1 MPMKTDFDKTVNA
14 LCRLADVKPI
24 DWNAL
29 DRALSEIED
38 INIYDEDNDE
48 TLLSSIIMEG
58 DFYEHGEELPEA
70 IRHFIKFGY
79 DVTKNDGLN
88 GYLPLFQLCMSS
100 YDRYILDAAKLL
112 LDAGAPT
119 VCKPTMYTEDA
130 DDEQASVKE
139 AVDWDASYAWTV
151 DGSYEWACILQAY
164 SALIAARNEGKD
176 YHLVNSFHE
185 CLNCTLSKV
194 DYIPDGASLRRE
206 GDITPFHGTLVL
218 WFGNRPL
225 TVCKYV
231 EFVVDPHIVEANRN
245 RLASVDADFAS
256 LIGAK
261 LIRLQ
266 YVDQSTCFLDFDNGC
281 RILFTCFPDEEKEW
295 CGAYEITQAVMVS
308 PEEMKVAD
316 ILRWS
321 SPEFSSHTTTYDF
334 MSIALKDAYGQAYLL
349 FATTDETDTNQ
360 LECIKCSS
368 SMLKEF
374 TLRFSI
380 KVTGGIE
387 VHYSNGNGDYFQMS
401 CGADTLFIVPSFY
414 HGLDVKLFD
423 SLPGSDDPDDIRSW
437 EGKHIE
443 FVKTSDC

>member
-1 MPMKTDFDKTVNA
+1 MKTNFDKTVNA

-24 DWNAL
+24 DWDTL

-119 VCKPTMYTEDA
+119 VCKPTMYIEDA

-139 AVDWDASYAWTV
+139 AVDWEKSYAWAV
-151 DGSYEWACILQAY
+151 DGSYDWANILQAY
-164 SALIAARNEGKD
+164 STMIVARNEGKD

-194 DYIPDGASLRRE
+194 NYIPDGAPLQRE

-231 EFVVDPHIVEANRN
+231 EFVIDPHIVEANRE
-245 RLASVDADFAS
+245 RLTSVDADFAS

-281 RILFTCFPDEEKEW
+281 RLLFTSFPDEEKEW

-334 MSIALKDAYGQAYLL
+334 MSIALKDTAGQAYLL
-349 FATTDETDTNQ
+349 FAVSDEGLADH
-360 LECIKCSS
+360 LECIKCSNG
-368 SMLKEF
+368 MLKGF
-374 TLRFSI
+374 TLRFSV
-380 KVTGGIE
+380 KVSGDIE
-387 VHYSNGNGDYFQMS
+387 AHYSNGKADRLQIS
-401 CGADTLFIVPSFY
+401 CGNDTLYIIPSSY
-414 HGLDVKLFD
+414 HGFDVKLFD
-423 SLPGSDDPDDIRSW
+423 ILPDSDDRDDIRAFK
-437 EGKHIE
+437 GKHIE
-443 FVKTSDC
+443 FVQAADD